1 MTKIE
6 FLEELK
12 MALASRVSAQEA
24 IENLNF
30 YEDYINTQVR
40 MGRTEEEVLA
50 ELGEARLLARNIAES
65 RKYASDGS
73 EKTYDNTGKY
83 GEDSKKD
90 NAYYG
95 NNKTKSVKL
104 PGWLIALFVIVIIII
119 FFALCFSILSFLAPV
134 LIPLVLILLWI
145 RFLQKKG

>member
-50 ELGEARLLARNIAES
+50 ELGEARLLARNIAE
-65 RKYASDGS
+65 
-73 EKTYDNTGKY
+73 N
-83 GEDSKKD
+83 
-90 NAYYG
+90 
-95 NNKTKSVKL
+95 
-104 PGWLIALFVIVIIII
+104 
-119 FFALCFSILSFLAPV
+119 
-134 LIPLVLILLWI
+134 
-145 RFLQKKG
+145 